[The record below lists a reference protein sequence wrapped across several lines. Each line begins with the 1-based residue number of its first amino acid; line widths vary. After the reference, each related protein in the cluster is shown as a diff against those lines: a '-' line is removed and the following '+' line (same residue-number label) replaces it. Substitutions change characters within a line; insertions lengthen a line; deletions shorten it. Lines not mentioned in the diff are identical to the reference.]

1 MASKLYSPAQPHK
14 FELLAGELCGRT
26 QQTSV
31 CGWQAF
37 CKGLANI
44 SPLDGKL
51 MPSKL
56 WQIVSMNKSLYLLL
70 SSIPP
75 NRNTEPMGTSKP
87 GFPYKR
93 NTEPMGGCQGHVFR

>member
-51 MPSKL
+51 FVRD
-56 WQIVSMNKSLYLLL
+56 WQTSVPWMASLC
-70 SSIPP
+70 PA
-75 NRNTEPMGTSKP
+75 NFGK
-87 GFPYKR
+87 
-93 NTEPMGGCQGHVFR
+93 